1 MANPIDKTDR
11 LLTETEAASL
21 LNLSIKTLR
30 RWRWAGRGPRFLK
43 LGAAVRY
50 DPADLA
56 AYIEAG
62 RRTSTTNTGTPKSR
76 NALA

>member
-30 RWRWAGRGPRFLK
+30 RWRWAGRPPGFLK
-43 LGAAVRY
+43 IGAAVRY
-50 DPADLA
+50 DPTELA
-56 AYIEAG
+56 AFIEAA
-62 RRTSTTNTGTPKSR
+62 RRTSTSDTGEGGR
-76 NALA
+76 